1 MIKIICDINTFD
13 LYQTI
18 HLIDTEQ
25 NVAKTIGKCELE
37 KLDTDIV
44 AACAKYAVGN
54 VVLFGNK
61 SFISPIADEIKV
73 LGKTKYGINNIEVE
87 GRSK

>member
-1 MIKIICDINTFD
+1 MVKIICNINTFD

-18 HLIDTEQ
+18 NLVDTEH
-25 NVAKTIGKCELE
+25 NVAKAIGKCELE

-44 AACAKYAVGN
+44 AACAKYAVGK

-61 SFISPIADEIKV
+61 SFISPLADEIKI

-87 GRSK
+87 VCSK